1 MIHFIFISFQ
11 CLEEDGLLRYLRIN
25 NSEDIVPTLPQFTL
39 GSGTL
44 FSWSLLPRLY
54 KHVGINLRLKDNG
67 YEIMHPAGL
76 GFRSSISNALK
87 NSIFKPFWRSYGH
100 FHSTSLHIARLE
112 EHKSDLSKMYI
123 GDMYNNPEIVGTKF
137 VERRKEFN

>member
-1 MIHFIFISFQ
+1 
-11 CLEEDGLLRYLRIN
+11 LRYLRIN
-25 NSEDIVPTLPQFTL
+25 NSEDIVPTLPPFTL
-39 GSGTL
+39 GPGAL
-44 FSWSLLPRLY
+44 SWSFLPRLY

-87 NSIFKPFWRSYGH
+87 NSMFKPFWRFGL
-100 FHSTSLHIARLE
+100 FHSRPLHIQRLK

-123 GDMYNNPEIVGTKF
+123 DDMYNNPEIVGTKF
-137 VERRKEFN
+137 VERRKEFNQAYKLDETADVQMN